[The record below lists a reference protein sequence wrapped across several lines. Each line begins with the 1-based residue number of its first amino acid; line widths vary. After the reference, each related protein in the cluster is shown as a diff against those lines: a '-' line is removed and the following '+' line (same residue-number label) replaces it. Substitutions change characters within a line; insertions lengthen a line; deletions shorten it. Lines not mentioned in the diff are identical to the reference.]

1 METDEYCREIESHLC
16 RRNEGHLVR
25 ISGPAFDK
33 VREWAAMGVPLK
45 VAFQGIDRHVQRV
58 EAKGPSRRPVRIEF
72 CEADI
77 LDAFDAWRRAVG
89 VRAVVA
95 SDGEDEIEVDLDAT
109 PRRRQSLS
117 THIDRVIGRLTALRT
132 GPSPSST
139 WDAALDSIVRQLDA
153 IHPTARNAR
162 GAARDAVAAELAAL
176 DARLIEAAR
185 ATADDQVAADIAREA
200 DGELE
205 PFRGR
210 MTSEAYQAAHQ
221 RCSDRILRER
231 LALPVLTTD

>member
-1 METDEYCREIESHLC
+1 MDSSEYCREIEAYLC
-16 RRNEGHLVR
+16 RSNQGHLVR

-33 VREWAAMGVPLK
+33 VCEWAAIGVPLK

-58 EAKGPSRRPVRIEF
+58 AARGPSRRPVRIEF

-89 VRAVVA
+89 VRTTAA
-95 SDGEDEIEVDLDAT
+95 SEGEGDAEVESEVT

-117 THIDRVIGRLTALRT
+117 THIDRVIVRLTGLRT
-132 GPSPSST
+132 GPSSSSE
-139 WDAALDSIVRQLDA
+139 WDAALDHIVGQLDA
-153 IHPTARNAR
+153 LHQAARGAR
-162 GAARDAVAAELAAL
+162 GAARDAVAARLAAL

-185 ATADDQVAADIAREA
+185 ATVGHSAAADIGREA
-200 DGELE
+200 DTELE

-210 MTSEAYQAAHQ
+210 MTSEAYRAARQ
-221 RCSDRILRER
+221 RCTDRILRER
-231 LALPVLTTD
+231 LALPVLTAD